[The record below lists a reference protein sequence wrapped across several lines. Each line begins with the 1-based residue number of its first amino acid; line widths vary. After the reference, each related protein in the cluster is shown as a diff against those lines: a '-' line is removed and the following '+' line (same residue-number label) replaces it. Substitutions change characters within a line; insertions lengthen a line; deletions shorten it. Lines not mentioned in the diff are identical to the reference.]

1 MTQERYEAVNEPIP
15 GPAFEQTQQP
25 DPAHPHQPGRSGL
38 APYPQQWRRPRR
50 SVGLQ
55 ILRAVLGT
63 LLALVILYGCVAM
76 VMVR

>member
-1 MTQERYEAVNEPIP
+1 
-15 GPAFEQTQQP
+15 
-25 DPAHPHQPGRSGL
+25 
-38 APYPQQWRRPRR
+38 
-50 SVGLQ
+50 VGLQ